1 MNFFSR
7 YKYVLAAVLAL
18 GQIGVLAYM
27 IEARANVLRNGLEIT
42 LLTEPVDPR
51 DLLRGDYVILGYAI
65 SQVANTEIT
74 GQRPKTSGTV
84 NVYVALMKGGGA
96 DWVRSRASW
105 QPFNDLKGE
114 EIAIVGKTPDYFVPS
129 QDTVSLT
136 YGIERYYV
144 PEGQGKKI
152 EQGQVEK
159 TVQVTLSVT
168 KNGQAQIKSLS
179 LEGKTLYAEPLY

>member
-1 MNFFSR
+1 MNFFLR

-27 IEARANVLRNGLEIT
+27 IEGRAHILRNGREIT

-65 SQVANTEIT
+65 SRVANTEIT
-74 GQRPKTSGTV
+74 GEKPKTSGTA
-84 NVYVALMKGGGA
+84 NVYVALIKGVGA
-96 DWVRSRASW
+96 DWVRTRASW
-105 QPFNDLKGE
+105 QPFNDLKAV
-114 EIAIVGKTPDYFVPS
+114 EITIVGKTPNYYSPN
-129 QDTVSLT
+129 QETISLT

-144 PEGQGKKI
+144 PEGQGKTI

-159 TVQVTLSVT
+159 AVQVTLSVA